1 MPSDIPTH
9 AQARLKGLR
18 TSLHSTGVFTSD
30 FSVNEFLLVRKAG
43 FEPIGL
49 CVGTC
54 VYHVGIQYGSWSK
67 SQELDVLSKAMY
79 HARELAMSRMRAE
92 AAAMGA

>member
-1 MPSDIPTH
+1 MTMSIPAH
-9 AQARLKGLR
+9 AMERLKGLR
-18 TSLHSTGVFTSD
+18 RSAHSTGVFTSD

-54 VYHVGIQYGSWSK
+54 VYHGRNPVRQLEKEPGARCPFRG
-67 SQELDVLSKAMY
+67 DVP
-79 HARELAMSRMRAE
+79 RP
-92 AAAMGA
+92 